1 MIYIIAGVIVLG
13 VLIFIHELGHFFAAK
28 VFGVR
33 VERFSIG
40 FPPRLFG
47 KKIGETDYC
56 VSAIPLGGYVKL
68 SGMIDESLDTNT
80 LTGAPHEFMSKPL
93 YQKVII
99 ITAGVLMNFLLA
111 VVIFGG
117 IAWIRGETIL
127 PTTTL
132 AYVKEG
138 SIADNM
144 GFHQYDK
151 ILQVNG
157 EPVQNWKDIEHS
169 FLENF
174 GKDTRYL
181 VERGG
186 EKIPIDV
193 DWGNLKLKDTQQ
205 LGISPRI
212 PAEVGELVPGY
223 PAYDAGLKE
232 GDRII
237 AINDSAISSWEEMTR
252 MIRARPDIPIVLT
265 VLRNS
270 ETLKINITPKIDA
283 DRDAEGNEIVVGKI
297 GIGGPVTYIKYSFFP
312 AMLKGFKDSIFWA
325 KMNVTGFVRVITGK
339 DSARDTLAGPFEIV
353 KLAGDTARQ
362 SFLGLI
368 PIIAILSV
376 VLAMINILPIP
387 ALDGGHLIIILVE
400 GIRNKPLSVK
410 TKTVIQQIGMVFL
423 LFLMIFIFYNDI
435 ARRFFSN

>member
-1 MIYIIAGVIVLG
+1 MTYLIAAVVVLG
-13 VLIFIHELGHFFAAK
+13 VLIFFHELGHFIAAK
-28 VFGVR
+28 IFGVR

-68 SGMIDESLDTNT
+68 SGMIDESLDTDT

-111 VVIFGG
+111 VAIFGG
-117 IAWIRGETIL
+117 IAWIQGESVL

-132 AYVKEG
+132 ASVQEA

-144 GFHQYDK
+144 GFQSYDK

-157 EPVQNWKDIEHS
+157 EPIQNWKDINHS

-181 VERGG
+181 VERSG
-186 EKIPIDV
+186 EKMTIHV
-193 DWGNLKLKDTQQ
+193 EWGNLKLKDTQQ
-205 LGISPRI
+205 LGISPLI

-223 PAYDAGLKE
+223 PAYDAGLEE

-237 AINDSAISSWEEMTR
+237 AINDTAISSWEEMSL
-252 MIRARPDIPIVLT
+252 MINSKPGVPIELT
-265 VLRNS
+265 VLRNG
-270 ETLKINITPKIDA
+270 EMLNINITPKADDA
-283 DRDAEGNEIVVGKI
+283 RDAEGNEIVVGRI
-297 GIGGPVTYIKYSFFP
+297 GIGVPVAYINYSFLP

-325 KMNVTGFVRVITGK
+325 KMNITGFIRVITGK
-339 DSARDTLAGPFEIV
+339 DSARDTLAGPIAIIKF
-353 KLAGDTARQ
+353 AGDTASQ

-368 PIIAILSV
+368 PMIAVLSV

-387 ALDGGHLIIILVE
+387 ALDGGHLVIILIE
-400 GIRNKPLSVK
+400 GIRKKPLSVK

-423 LFLMIFIFYNDI
+423 LVLMLFIFYNDI
-435 ARRFFSN
+435 ARQFFSN